1 MQQHHMQFQNEQHG
15 VTRGAG
21 LRKSKQWAAAR
32 PGLTSGYTN
41 AHEENPDLDEVEIP
55 DDVAHKLG
63 NAEFVDY
70 EFDPKQYYWLFNP
83 QIKFNRRH
91 GFNLD
96 EDLDPKDFLKM
107 REINRRNLTHF
118 FQKLYKSSQFMISS
132 LSLQSEEA

>member
-1 MQQHHMQFQNEQHG
+1 MLQHHLVFERDNRRATG
-15 VTRGAG
+15 GAA
-21 LRKSKQWAAAR
+21 LRKSKQWAASR

-41 AHEENPDLDEVEIP
+41 AHEDNPDQEEIEIP
-55 DDVAHKLG
+55 EDLANKLG

-83 QIKFNRRH
+83 LIKFNRRD

-107 REINRRNLTHF
+107 REINRRNLTNF
-118 FQKLYKSSQFMISS
+118 FQKLYKTS
-132 LSLQSEEA
+132 